1 MKGFFLLLLAA
12 NLLLWSAW
20 NGWLGTDAYQLVNPA
35 HTEPMR
41 LQQQVQPQRVIVG
54 ELALR
59 NALPP
64 PGNEKP
70 AIAVCLE
77 IGPFSPADAKTN
89 LQSLAADF
97 SLSNERIAPA
107 PSGFLVYLPAQA
119 SRAQSEA
126 LVQNLKSRG
135 EKEAAVI
142 LEGSPLLYAISLGT
156 YRTQDAAT
164 TRTAALNAAG
174 ITGTRILQRS
184 ERSPRHYV
192 QVFEVNPEQR
202 SKLDGLAQQSGLEW
216 RACNGNT
223 NTNAPAPKG
232 R

>member
-89 LQSLAADF
+89 LQSLAADCAF
-97 SLSNERIAPA
+97 GFFGVPASASLTRPKRGA
-107 PSGFLVYLPAQA
+107 GTK
-119 SRAQSEA
+119 SE
-126 LVQNLKSRG
+126 KPG
-135 EKEAAVI
+135 
-142 LEGSPLLYAISLGT
+142 
-156 YRTQDAAT
+156 
-164 TRTAALNAAG
+164 
-174 ITGTRILQRS
+174 
-184 ERSPRHYV
+184 
-192 QVFEVNPEQR
+192 
-202 SKLDGLAQQSGLEW
+202 
-216 RACNGNT
+216 
-223 NTNAPAPKG
+223 
-232 R
+232 

>member
-1 MKGFFLLLLAA
+1 
-12 NLLLWSAW
+12 
-20 NGWLGTDAYQLVNPA
+20 
-35 HTEPMR
+35 
-41 LQQQVQPQRVIVG
+41 
-54 ELALR
+54 
-59 NALPP
+59 
-64 PGNEKP
+64 
-70 AIAVCLE
+70 
-77 IGPFSPADAKTN
+77 
-89 LQSLAADF
+89 
-97 SLSNERIAPA
+97 
-107 PSGFLVYLPAQA
+107 VYLPAQA